1 MTETV
6 QKVVDKAEGQKRKE
20 NSLDDALE
28 YAHVRWRP
36 ASKGSGEVKE
46 LLMGCGSRTKKDIYI
61 GNKDFENVTRL
72 DINPDHNP
80 DIVWDLTVRPL
91 PFLAEEFDEIHA
103 YQVLEHLAYQGD
115 YEFFL
120 CGMERVLQN
129 PQT

>member
-1 MTETV
+1 M
-6 QKVVDKAEGQKRKE
+6 
-20 NSLDDALE
+20 
-28 YAHVRWRP
+28 
-36 ASKGSGEVKE
+36 KE
-46 LLMGCGSRTKKDIYI
+46 LLMGCGSRTEKDIYI

-80 DIVWDLTVRPL
+80 DIVWDLTVHPL

-120 CGMERVLQN
+120 RNGTSITESSNLMDCSLLLCHAVYGYGVTRHISESFSRKHWSF
-129 PQT
+129 